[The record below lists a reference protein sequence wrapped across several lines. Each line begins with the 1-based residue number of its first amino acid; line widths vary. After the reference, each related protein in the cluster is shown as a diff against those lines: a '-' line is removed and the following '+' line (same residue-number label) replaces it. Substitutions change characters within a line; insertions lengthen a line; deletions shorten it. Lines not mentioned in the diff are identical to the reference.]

1 MDRRITLRKSKKRPI
16 IGIIKCNFVQL
27 KRLLPIVSLILFTS
41 IQSLAQARSLP
52 SDPADRIVKFYP
64 NPATSFITFDLQKTI
79 DKGCD
84 IQVFNLLGKMVYE
97 QKNIPPRTT
106 INLTDYT
113 RGVYIYQLRDHD
125 GKILDSGKFQVSK

>member
-1 MDRRITLRKSKKRPI
+1 MKR
-16 IGIIKCNFVQL
+16 F
-27 KRLLPIVSLILFTS
+27 LPIVLLTVLTS
-41 IQSLAQARSLP
+41 IQSLGQARTIP
-52 SDPADRIVKFYP
+52 SDPSDRLVKFYP

-106 INLTDYT
+106 ISLTDYT
-113 RGVYIYQLRDHD
+113 RGVYIYQLRDHE

>member
-1 MDRRITLRKSKKRPI
+1 LKKI
-16 IGIIKCNFVQL
+16 
-27 KRLLPIVSLILFTS
+27 LLIVFTS
-41 IQSLAQARSLP
+41 LAIFQMQGQTRTI
-52 SDPADRIVKFYP
+52 PADGGERIVKFYP
-64 NPATSFITFDLQKTI
+64 NPATSFITFDLQKAI

-97 QKNIPPRTT
+97 QKNIPSHTT
-106 INLTDYT
+106 ISLNDYT

>member
-1 MDRRITLRKSKKRPI
+1 MKRFLPI
-16 IGIIKCNFVQL
+16 ISF
-27 KRLLPIVSLILFTS
+27 IVFASYQTGA
-41 IQSLAQARSLP
+41 QSRTI
-52 SDPADRIVKFYP
+52 PADPSERIVKFYP

-84 IQVFNLLGKMVYE
+84 MQVFNLVGKMVYE

-106 INLTDYT
+106 INLTDYS

-125 GKILDSGKFQVSK
+125 GRILDSGKFQVAK